1 MLEAYVLCV
10 AVHDRAGFNKKKL
23 SQKWGKLAKNRVFRI
38 YWEFSHYFFQNL
50 VSKESLYYLSY
61 YCTNPILGK
70 NLVPQIW
77 AKMLLANQI
86 AGFLNWLYLQNTK
99 MKKPDEKA
107 WGKNLKL
114 VEKYWVSMVK
124 NGCGNSGL
132 RTLKLAVS
140 QKGINRINWFLVCW

>member
-1 MLEAYVLCV
+1 MCCAWQRQIFFKKICCPKNGENRPKIGLKL
-10 AVHDRAGFNKKKL
+10 GFFGFI
-23 SQKWGKLAKNRVFRI
+23 GK
-38 YWEFSHYFFQNL
+38 FSHQFFLNL
-50 VSKESLYYLSY
+50 VYKESSYYLLYS
-61 YCTNPILGK
+61 CTNPILGK
-70 NLVPQIW
+70 NLILEIW

-107 WGKNLKL
+107 WGKKLKL
-114 VEKYWVSMVK
+114 VEIYWVSMVK

>member
-1 MLEAYVLCV
+1 MCCCAWQSRISLKKNFCPKNGENRPKV
-10 AVHDRAGFNKKKL
+10 RFFGFV
-23 SQKWGKLAKNRVFRI
+23 GK
-38 YWEFSHYFFQNL
+38 FSHLFLLSL
-50 VSKESLYYLSY
+50 VYKECSYYLLYS
-61 YCTNPILGK
+61 CTNLILWK
-70 NLVPQIW
+70 NLVPDIW
-77 AKMLLANQI
+77 AKMLSANQI